1 MNRALKPGPGQGGRQ
16 TPLVAGQQK
25 PGGVAG
31 EGSGDWS
38 KVLDANR
45 AGAAMDA
52 EAFTQ
57 EFMSQLTG
65 ANTNNLP
72 PQLLPDTKKMN
83 GVQHYQAVN

>member
-1 MNRALKPGPGQGGRQ
+1 MG
-16 TPLVAGQQK
+16 
-25 PGGVAG
+25 G
-31 EGSGDWS
+31 EGSGDWT

-52 EAFTQ
+52 ESFTQ

-72 PQLLPDTKKMN
+72 PQLPDTKKMN
-83 GVQHYQAVN
+83 GVQHQAEN